1 MLKLKANWT
10 CSYCSKILKDPIELP
25 CEDSICREHL
35 AEGDVIDTNKIKCV
49 ECKQEF
55 QAKDIHFKSCKAF
68 KKLIES
74 QSYLTEEEMSL
85 KHELEGSIGKFFE
98 FFGEFVQTRDNIDSY
113 VFNHF
118 EEMRFQIDEHREELK
133 RKIDDIALEMIDKIK
148 KNEEI
153 YLKDLKEKFF
163 KAVSFND
170 VNSLEYE
177 LNKIEETFRN
187 PNLLIQTIEEMQ
199 KKQQESLNNLQL
211 KLDEINQVK
220 DNLKGTN
227 EFKPNLSFLNQNETF
242 LFGSIELNQYSY
254 TNLFKSHI
262 LTGSKQ
268 CFDLIN
274 LCEFSRNDKWSLL
287 YRGTRDGFGSTD
299 FHSKCDGHPNT
310 LIILKAKE
318 SSYIF
323 GGFTTADWESPYP
336 KAKYKSDPNAFLFSL
351 TNKDNKPLK
360 MKIDPNTPESA
371 IYCNFSSGP
380 SFGGGRDINVS
391 DNANTTIKSNSGLGS
406 SYKHPQYTFGT
417 NGAKTFLAGSY
428 NFQLVEIEVFKKNT
442 S

>member
-242 LFGSIELNQYSY
+242 IWLN
-254 TNLFKSHI
+254 
-262 LTGSKQ
+262 
-268 CFDLIN
+268 
-274 LCEFSRNDKWSLL
+274 
-287 YRGTRDGFGSTD
+287 
-299 FHSKCDGHPNT
+299 
-310 LIILKAKE
+310 
-318 SSYIF
+318 
-323 GGFTTADWESPYP
+323 
-336 KAKYKSDPNAFLFSL
+336 
-351 TNKDNKPLK
+351 
-360 MKIDPNTPESA
+360 
-371 IYCNFSSGP
+371 
-380 SFGGGRDINVS
+380 
-391 DNANTTIKSNSGLGS
+391 
-406 SYKHPQYTFGT
+406 
-417 NGAKTFLAGSY
+417 
-428 NFQLVEIEVFKKNT
+428 
-442 S
+442 